1 MKVLFV
7 TTEMDDFVRV
17 GGLAAVSAALPRAL
31 RRWSDVRIMLPGYRD
46 VVEQFTHIEIV
57 GQCPS
62 LAEMPACSLGRA
74 STSDGLPVYI
84 LLCPQL
90 YDRPG
95 NPYGD
100 ETGRD
105 WPDND
110 IRFGRFASAA
120 AELAAGRL
128 DKNWAADL
136 VHANDWQAA
145 LTPAYL
151 AWRGSKVPSI
161 LTIHNLAYQG
171 LFPQESLR
179 RIGAP
184 ESSFHIDGLEFYDQ
198 VSFLK
203 GGLVY
208 ASHLT
213 TVSATYA
220 KEITTRELG
229 CGLEGLLRLR
239 SNAAQLTGILNGID
253 ESWDP
258 RSCAQLAQPFGA
270 GDWEGKQANADYVRK
285 QFGLALSR
293 GPMFG
298 LVARLVHQKGI
309 DLVLSAADEIVEAG
323 GQIVVTGSGEPQIEQ
338 ALVDAHRRRPD
349 AIGVTIGFNDGQ
361 ARRIFAGSDFTLM
374 PSRFEPCGLSQMY
387 AQRFGSLPIGH
398 QTGGLAETIEDGE
411 TGFLFSQPSAES
423 FLGGVRRAFDPSAPR
438 TASTRCGAARWRD
451 RSAGICRR
459 PVTARSIERRSR
471 LPSSRD
477 LRLFRRLRHDFHLL
491 VEDDAGKRIELA
503 DPGLLFEHRFGVAV
517 TGVPALHDAGRAEI
531 DVLGVVL
538 AAELRG
544 EQPHH
549 MHPGRA
555 AIAGEL
561 AHRRVVALGLGQPCG
576 ELVDDMAQPMRL
588 LLPRDMAGDPARILH
603 VLVPVRAP
611 PPSWSAQARTDS
623 RGARRRSA
631 SSCAGCRRTPP
642 PSACSRG
649 CRVQ

>member
-31 RRWSDVRIMLPGYRD
+31 RPWSDVRIMLPGYRD
-46 VVEQFTHIEIV
+46 ILEQFTHIEIV
-57 GQCPS
+57 GQCAP

-74 STSDGLPVYI
+74 STRDGLPVYV

-100 ETGRD
+100 ESGRD

-110 IRFGRFASAA
+110 IRFARFASAA
-120 AELAAGRL
+120 AELAAGSL
-128 DKNWAADL
+128 DRNWAADL

-151 AWRGSKVPSI
+151 AWKGVQVPSI

-171 LFPQESLR
+171 LFPRESLR

-184 ESSFHIDGLEFYDQ
+184 EASFHIDGLEFYDQ
-198 VSFLK
+198 MSFLK
-203 GGLVY
+203 GGIVY

-229 CGLEGLLRLR
+229 CGLEGLLRQR
-239 SNAAQLTGILNGID
+239 SDASELTGILNGID

-258 RSCAQLAQPFGA
+258 RACAQLARQFGA
-270 GDWEGKQANADYVRK
+270 GDWQGKQANADYVRK
-285 QFGLALSR
+285 QFGLAVSR
-293 GPMFG
+293 GPIFG

-309 DLVLSAADEIVEAG
+309 DLVLSAADAIVEAG
-323 GQIVVTGSGEPQIEQ
+323 GQIVVTGSGEPYIEQ

-349 AIGVTIGFNDGQ
+349 AIGVVIGFNDGQ

-398 QTGGLAETIEDGE
+398 QTGGLAETIRDGE

-423 FLGGVRRAFDPSAPR
+423 FLGGVRRAFDAFM
-438 TASTRCGAARWRD
+438 AKD
-451 RSAGICRR
+451 R
-459 PVTARSIERRSR
+459 
-471 LPSSRD
+471 LD
-477 LRLFRRLRHDFHLL
+477 L
-491 VEDDAGKRIELA
+491 
-503 DPGLLFEHRFGVAV
+503 
-517 TGVPALHDAGRAEI
+517 
-531 DVLGVVL
+531 
-538 AAELRG
+538 
-544 EQPHH
+544 
-549 MHPGRA
+549 M
-555 AIAGEL
+555 
-561 AHRRVVALGLGQPCG
+561 
-576 ELVDDMAQPMRL
+576 
-588 LLPRDMAGDPARILH
+588 
-603 VLVPVRAP
+603 
-611 PPSWSAQARTDS
+611 
-623 RGARRRSA
+623 RRSA
-631 SSCAGCRRTPP
+631 MARSFSWDL
-642 PSACSRG
+642 SASLYNALYRKTVG
-649 CRVQ
+649 SHASA

>member
-1 MKVLFV
+1 
-7 TTEMDDFVRV
+7 MDDFVRV

-31 RRWSDVRIMLPGYRD
+31 RSLTDVRIMLPGYRD
-46 VVEQFTHIEIV
+46 VVEQFTYVQILGH
-57 GQCPS
+57 CPA
-62 LAEMPACSLGRA
+62 LAEMPACTLGVA
-74 STSDGLPVYI
+74 ATKDGLPVYI

-100 ETGRD
+100 ESGQD
-105 WPDND
+105 WVDND

-151 AWRGSKVPSI
+151 AWKGVKVPSI

-171 LFPQESLR
+171 LFPKESLR

-184 ESSFHIDGLEFYDQ
+184 ESSFHIDGLEFYDK

-229 CGLEGLLRLR
+229 CGLEGLLQRR
-239 SNAAQLTGILNGID
+239 SDAAELTGILNGID

-258 RSCAQLAQPFGA
+258 RACAHLAQTFLP

-293 GPMFG
+293 GPLFG
-298 LVARLVHQKGI
+298 LVARLVHQKGV
-309 DLVLSAADEIVEAG
+309 DLVLSAADQIIEAG
-323 GQIVVTGSGEPQIEQ
+323 GQIVVTGSGEARIEQ

-349 AIGVTIGFNDGQ
+349 AIGVVIGFNDAQ

-398 QTGGLAETIEDGE
+398 QTGGLAETIADGE

-423 FLGGVRRAFDPSAPR
+423 FMGAICRAFATFGTKQKLNLMRAQAMGQSFGWNNSAPLYQ
-438 TASTRCGAARWRD
+438 ALYQ
-451 RSAGICRR
+451 
-459 PVTARSIERRSR
+459 R
-471 LPSSRD
+471 L
-477 LRLFRRLRHDFHLL
+477 
-491 VEDDAGKRIELA
+491 G
-503 DPGLLFEHRFGVAV
+503 
-517 TGVPALHDAGRAEI
+517 T
-531 DVLGVVL
+531 
-538 AAELRG
+538 
-544 EQPHH
+544 
-549 MHPGRA
+549 
-555 AIAGEL
+555 
-561 AHRRVVALGLGQPCG
+561 
-576 ELVDDMAQPMRL
+576 
-588 LLPRDMAGDPARILH
+588 
-603 VLVPVRAP
+603 
-611 PPSWSAQARTDS
+611 
-623 RGARRRSA
+623 
-631 SSCAGCRRTPP
+631 
-642 PSACSRG
+642 
-649 CRVQ
+649 